1 MAHVNNMMVQS
12 RIVDRMNGQPS
23 NGGGEWSTRATN
35 LRSIRPIVNNCYG
48 KTCLGLSQ
56 MADSKQT
63 GQPLRKI
70 YYTITNYITLLIFL
84 YSVNQ

>member
-1 MAHVNNMMVQS
+1 MVKS
-12 RIVDRMNGQPS
+12 WIVDRMNGQPS

-35 LRSIRPIVNNCYG
+35 LRSIQPIVNNCYC

-63 GQPLRKI
+63 GQPLIKI
-70 YYTITNYITLLIFL
+70 YYKIINYFTLLIFL
-84 YSVNQ
+84 CIVNQ